1 VNATQPSGQNAT
13 YLCLSINGSAVN
25 GLVPTVDAIIVQD
38 VDNSDYVQSV
48 EQLIA
53 AFSPPDASLFYNRCG
68 AYHRLAC
75 LQ

>member
-1 VNATQPSGQNAT
+1 MNATQPSGQNAT

-25 GLVPTVDAIIVQD
+25 GLVPTVDVIVVQD

-53 AFSPPDASLFYNRCG
+53 AFSPPGAVIFYNRCG
-68 AYHRLAC
+68 AAHGLAC
-75 LQ
+75 VQ